1 MSNFFKELNNCKKVV
16 MEQTGTEYTE
26 ETVLILAEL
35 IDCVQSGVLCGRSD
49 SYRFICKHYELN
61 ASAMA
66 NLWRCQTGSEKVSST
81 FRCQMHNLSS
91 IMYRAFG
98 EGVFELFYSQD
109 MEQLRQLRVKVL
121 ALSTKDVSFEN
132 IFFFEI
138 ADSCKGSGK
147 TLSSELKLEDC
158 KDELKLLR
166 QLKGDRF
173 KKALAGKDA
182 EKLSYIRDVMNQ
194 PLVDSETMDINI
206 EKLKVMTALG
216 VIDSSI
222 I

>member
-1 MSNFFKELNNCKKVV
+1 MSNFFKELNNCKKAI
-16 MEQTGTEYTE
+16 MEESGASYSS
-26 ETVLILAEL
+26 ETIQILAEL
-35 IDCVQSGVLCGRSD
+35 IDCVQSGVLCGRSN

-61 ASAMA
+61 ASVMA

-81 FRCQMHNLSS
+81 FRCQMHNLSN

-98 EGVFELFYSQD
+98 EDIFEIFYSQD
-109 MEQLRQLRVKVL
+109 AERLHQLRVKVL
-121 ALSTKDVSFEN
+121 AISTKDVSFEN

-147 TLSSELKLEDC
+147 TLSSELNLEDC

-194 PLVDSETMDINI
+194 PLVDSETMDINL